1 MATATGKTPTRWD
14 LFFQPRGIAIVG
26 ASHDL
31 RRIGGQP
38 VKFLST
44 YGYKGRVYPINPKHE
59 EIAGLRCYPD
69 ITSID
74 GPCDVAIV
82 AVNGTAAVDV
92 VRECGRKGIR
102 FAVVFSSGFRET
114 GAKGAD
120 LEKRL
125 LEAAR
130 EHGLR
135 IIGPN
140 CQGYLNLAERL
151 YATFG
156 VLGLEPEL
164 KQGPVSSVAQSG
176 GFGFGIVTQCES
188 AGVGFR
194 NIVSS
199 GNESDV
205 TTPELLDAYVQD
217 EGTRLLVGFIEG
229 VRDGRALM
237 QVADRSLRAGKPLLM
252 WKAGNSEVGK
262 RASLSHT
269 AALTGSYDVYRAA
282 YRQSGIIE
290 MRDIDEISDSARALL
305 QGRVPRGNRVAALG
319 SSAGS
324 CILFA
329 DRCAELGLELSALSP
344 ETEAELARV
353 IPAYGS
359 PRNPVDVTADV
370 FNDLGAFTKAI
381 DLVLAD
387 PRVDQLGVLYAG
399 LSGEIALACN
409 RAVAEA
415 MVRHD
420 KPVMLG
426 WTARR
431 NRAEAAYKLADE
443 TGIPYFTS
451 PVRLANATEVLAR
464 FAQYRRRAVQRVSPF
479 AQPATGIESRFPA
492 KGGVLSEAE
501 SKALISSWG
510 IPVTRDVLVPMG
522 RDSAALVDELRFPLA
537 VKVVSADIAHKTE
550 AGGVI
555 LGVKDRV
562 ELDKAMGEVVR
573 RGREYAPQ
581 ARIDGALVCEMVSDA
596 VEMLVGVSQDPVF
609 GPTITLGLGG
619 VQAEVMRDVAY
630 RVAPFD
636 EDTAREMI
644 GELRGVALLQ
654 GFRKRPPA
662 DIDALANVVSHLSQ
676 VAWALRDRLA
686 ELDINPLMVRP
697 KGVGV
702 VAADA
707 LVVLHEITEQKMQ
720 SQPALM

>member
-1 MATATGKTPTRWD
+1 MPIASGTQPTDWD
-14 LFFQPRGIAIVG
+14 LLFLPRGIAIVG
-26 ASHDL
+26 ASHDA

-38 VKFLST
+38 VKLLST
-44 YGYKGRVYPINPKHE
+44 YGYKGRVYPVNPRHA

-69 ITSID
+69 VASID

-82 AVNGTAAVDV
+82 AVNGPAAVEV
-92 VRECGRKGIR
+92 VRACGRKGIR
-102 FAVVFSSGFRET
+102 FAVVYSSGFRET
-114 GAKGAD
+114 GNEGGV
-120 LEKRL
+120 LEREL
-125 LEAAR
+125 VDAAR

-156 VLGLEPEL
+156 VLGLEPDL
-164 KQGPVSSVAQSG
+164 KAGPVSSVAQSG
-176 GFGFGIVTQCES
+176 GLGFGIVSQCES

-205 TTPELLDAYVQD
+205 TTPELLDAYVED
-217 EGTRLLVGFIEG
+217 EGTQLLVAFIEG

-237 QVADRSLRAGKPLLM
+237 QVADRSIRAGKPLLV
-252 WKAGNSEVGK
+252 WKAGNSEAGK

-269 AALTGSYDVYRAA
+269 AALTGSCDVYRAA
-282 YRQSGIIE
+282 FRQSGIVE
-290 MRDIDEISDSARALL
+290 VNDFDEIADSARALL
-305 QGRVPRGNRVAALG
+305 PGRLPRGNRVAALG

-324 CILFA
+324 CIIFA
-329 DRCAELGLELSALSP
+329 DRCAELGLPLATLAS
-344 ETEAELARV
+344 ETEAELART

-370 FNDLGAFTKAI
+370 FNDLGAFTRAI

-387 PRVDQLGVLYAG
+387 PSVDQLGVLYAG

-415 MVRHD
+415 MSRHD
-420 KPVMLG
+420 KPVLLG

-431 NRAEAAYKLADE
+431 HRAEAAYRLADE
-443 TGIPYFTS
+443 AGIPYFTS
-451 PVRLANATEVLAR
+451 PARLARAAGVLAR
-464 FAQYRRRAVQRVSPF
+464 FAESRRRVLSREPSVPPAGEVIETSLPLAVGP
-479 AQPATGIESRFPA
+479 
-492 KGGVLSEAE
+492 LSEAQ
-501 SKALISSWG
+501 SKALLADWG
-510 IPVTRDVLVPMG
+510 IPVTRDVLVPG
-522 RDSAALVDELRFPLA
+522 GGGPGAALDELRFPLA
-537 VKVVSADIAHKTE
+537 VKVVSADLPHKSE

-555 LGVKDRV
+555 LGVEDRPRL
-562 ELDKAMGEVVR
+562 ELAVAEVIR
-573 RGREYAPQ
+573 RGRDYAPH
-581 ARIDGALVCEMVSDA
+581 ARIDGALVCEMVTDA
-596 VEMLVGVSQDPVF
+596 VEMLVGISHDPVF
-609 GPTITLGLGG
+609 GPIVTLGMGG
-619 VQAEVMRDVAY
+619 VQAEVLRDVTR

-636 EDTAREMI
+636 AATAREMVA
-644 GELRGVALLQ
+644 ELRCAALLQ

-662 DIDALANVVSHLSQ
+662 DIDALASAVARLSQ
-676 VAWALRDRLA
+676 AAWALRERVV

-697 KGVGV
+697 RGAGV

-707 LVVLHEITEQKMQ
+707 LVVLR
-720 SQPALM
+720 

>member
-1 MATATGKTPTRWD
+1 MAVISDPASPRWD
-14 LFFQPRGIAIVG
+14 LLFRPRGIAIVG
-26 ASHDL
+26 ASSDL

-44 YGYKGRVYPINPKHE
+44 YGYRGRVYPINPRHH

-69 ITSID
+69 VAAID

-82 AVNGTAAVDV
+82 AVNGAAAVEV
-92 VRECGRKGIR
+92 VRACGRRGIR
-102 FAVVFSSGFRET
+102 FAIVYSSGFREA
-114 GAKGAD
+114 GSAGGD
-120 LEKRL
+120 LDRQL
-125 LEAAR
+125 VEAAR

-164 KQGPVSSVAQSG
+164 EAGPVSSVAQSG
-176 GFGFGIVTQCES
+176 GIGFGIVSQCES
-188 AGVGFR
+188 AGIGFR

-205 TTPELLDAYVQD
+205 TTPELLDAFVQD
-217 EGTRLLVGFIEG
+217 EGTRLIVSFIEG

-237 QVADRSLRAGKPLLM
+237 QVADRSLRAGKPLLV

-269 AALTGSYDVYRAA
+269 AALTGSCDVYRAA
-282 YRQSGIIE
+282 FRQSGIIE
-290 MRDIDEISDSARALL
+290 VRDIDEIADSARALL
-305 QGRVPRGNRVAALG
+305 PGRVPRGDRVAALG

-329 DRCAELGLELSALSP
+329 DRCAELGLELAALAP
-344 ETEAELARV
+344 ATEAELART

-370 FNDLGAFTKAI
+370 FNDLGAFTRAI
-381 DLVLAD
+381 DVVLAD
-387 PRVDQLGVLYAG
+387 PGVDQLGVLYAG

-415 MVRHD
+415 ISRHD
-420 KPVMLG
+420 KPVLLG

-431 NRAEAAYKLADE
+431 HRAEAAYRLADE
-443 TGIPYFTS
+443 AGIPYFTS
-451 PVRLANATEVLAR
+451 PARLAHAAGVLAR
-464 FAQYRRRAVQRVSPF
+464 FARNRRRAAARPSPF
-479 AQPATGIESRFPA
+479 SPTAETFVAPPSATV
-492 KGGVLSEAE
+492 GVLSEAG
-501 SKALISSWG
+501 SKALIASWG
-510 IPVTRDVLVPMG
+510 IPVTRDVLVTVGSG
-522 RDSAALVDELRFPLA
+522 RDALVNELRFPLA
-537 VKVVSADIAHKTE
+537 VKVVSPDIPHKTE

-555 LGVKDRV
+555 LDVKDRPSLHV
-562 ELDKAMGEVVR
+562 AIADVVR
-573 RGREYAPQ
+573 RGRDHAPH
-581 ARIDGALVCEMVSDA
+581 ARIEGALVCEMVNDA
-596 VEMLVGVSQDPVF
+596 VEMLVGVSHDPTF
-609 GPTITLGLGG
+609 GPTITLGMGG
-619 VQAEVMRDVAY
+619 VQAEVMRDVTY

-636 EDTAREMI
+636 ADTAREMVT
-644 GELRGVALLQ
+644 ELRGAVLLQ

-662 DIDALANVVSHLSQ
+662 DIDALADAVARLSQ
-676 VAWALRDRLA
+676 VAWALRERLV

-697 KGVGV
+697 RGAGV

-707 LVVLHEITEQKMQ
+707 LVVLR
-720 SQPALM
+720 